1 MSFGI
6 DGINCSGK
14 HFYYDLWRNLY
25 LHYQVPLSDVKQ
37 KFIPKPLS
45 SEYSIGSNPT
55 DYERYVINY
64 YGVQQ
69 NEKVKRGD
77 IRKIVVEFK
86 SINKPNPIIVK
97 EAYFRMFIKEG
108 KVDVNVHDWTLMD
121 CTNENFF
128 MINTNNYIPREY
140 NIEIKAH
147 VNGEEIIY
155 HNTIKFEILSDK

>member
-1 MSFGI
+1 MAWKKISQLSSGSLENLSLSGLTAEHVRLGVYKVSFGI

-86 SINKPNPIIVK
+86 SINTRTAGATALTTTAGTCYMTVTRVK
-97 EAYFRMFIKEG
+97 
-108 KVDVNVHDWTLMD
+108 
-121 CTNENFF
+121 
-128 MINTNNYIPREY
+128 
-140 NIEIKAH
+140 
-147 VNGEEIIY
+147 
-155 HNTIKFEILSDK
+155 